1 MDFNER
7 NKQNLFGVK
16 EIEKLTEKWDLPV
29 EKVVE
34 ILSDIEHIKNF
45 YKWVNADDFLSRF
58 KEYLK
63 Q

>member
-1 MDFNER
+1 MDLNER
-7 NKQNLFGVK
+7 IKQNVFGVK

-45 YKWVNADDFLSRF
+45 YKWVNADDFINRL
-58 KEYLK
+58 KEYLN